1 MRDGEPEVRSEA
13 ISKLPLV
20 VKDCSSYQL
29 VDKILPILK
38 EQMSSDT
45 SQHVKGAMA
54 SAICEMTQYIERDKT
69 IDYIMPTIF
78 SLLKDDSVTEV
89 RVSLLENISLVAK
102 SIGEDSCNEYLIP
115 EIEKLSKDQKW
126 RVRLATVSYLPHF
139 LEFTSRKLFTE
150 RIEPIFKSYLE
161 DSVHQV
167 RMEAVKCMIKMK
179 T

>member
-1 MRDGEPEVRSEA
+1 M
-13 ISKLPLV
+13 
-20 VKDCSSYQL
+20 
-29 VDKILPILK
+29 DKILPILK
-38 EQMSSDT
+38 EQMASDT

-54 SAICEMTQYIERDKT
+54 SSICEMSQYLEKEQT
-69 IDYIMPTIF
+69 VDYIMPTIF

-102 SIGEDSCNEYLIP
+102 SIGEEACCEFLIP

-126 RVRLATVSYLPHF
+126 RVRLATVQYLPHF
-139 LEFTSRKLFTE
+139 LEFISRQLFAD

-167 RMEAVKCMIKMK
+167 RMETVKCIIKMK
-179 T
+179 TKWLDQSWLEAMIVEMYD